1 MGDSIYGWNSIFEL
15 GIAYV
20 WLMDDK
26 EWDELKLIQEK
37 LHEAL
42 DKGYPPLGTG
52 GPHNPKGAKKIVEE
66 VTQIPRTTLQRKID
80 KIEKLAL
87 DSSHWRIEW
96 ERYKEVK
103 PQIVIEEYK
112 KPIIR
117 IPAQRTTFS
126 DPTKVFV
133 IPDAHV
139 SPEQDLERFYWIGRQ
154 IREYNPDHLV
164 CIGDLCSFDSCSTF
178 DKNHTVKGQKK
189 PPILADIN
197 ATRDALELLYEG
209 MGDVKPIKHSC
220 LGNHEQRLYRYENEN
235 KEVVG
240 AFSQQYE
247 RMFMSKGWGISAY
260 GEFHFI
266 KGVAFVHVPLSEIG
280 REIGGKMAEA
290 SQVSNG
296 ATHDIVFGHSHR
308 ERSWRA
314 SKLGRGNYVKI
325 VNVGTCMDYG
335 HVESYAK
342 NSANGWSYGVSQ
354 LLLADGHVQG
364 HNFISML
371 ELKEKYERKK
381 DERPNSNRT
390 DEPTS

>member
-1 MGDSIYGWNSIFEL
+1 
-15 GIAYV
+15 
-20 WLMDDK
+20 MDDK

-42 DKGYPPLGTG
+42 DKGYPPLGKG
-52 GPHNPKGAKKIVEE
+52 GINNPTGAKKIVEDILD
-66 VTQIPRTTLQRKID
+66 IPRTTLNRKID

-87 DSSHWRIEW
+87 DSSHWTIEW
-96 ERYKEVK
+96 HRYKEVK
-103 PQIVIEEYK
+103 SEIIIEEYK

-133 IPDAHV
+133 IPDAHI
-139 SPEQDLERFYWIGRQ
+139 SPEEDLSRFYWIGKQ
-154 IREYNPDHLV
+154 IEEYNPDYLV
-164 CIGDLCSFDSCSTF
+164 CIGDFCSFDSCSSF
-178 DKNHTVKGQKK
+178 DKNWTVKGSKK
-189 PPILADIN
+189 PPILSDIN
-197 ATRDALELLYEG
+197 ATKDGLKLLYEG
-209 MGDVKPIKHSC
+209 MGDVNPIKHYC
-220 LGNHEQRLYRYENEN
+220 LGNHEMRLYKYEDEH

-247 RMFMSKGWGISAY
+247 TLFRKDGWGISEY

-266 KGVAFVHVPLSEIG
+266 KGVAFVHVPLNEMG

-296 ATHDIVFGHSHR
+296 ATHDIVYGHSLR

-335 HVESYAK
+335 HLENYAK

-354 LLLADGHVQG
+354 LMLADGHIQG
-364 HNFISML
+364 HNFISMI
-371 ELKEKYERKK
+371 ELKEKYDKGQNDKRDNETN
-381 DERPNSNRT
+381 ES
-390 DEPTS
+390 ES